1 MLTEANLLR
10 CVTPDDN
17 NNCYN
22 SHVIFVP
29 DLQPTGS
36 AAATPHGFIADAAAA
51 PPSAMRHLHSSAAS
65 STSSS
70 AQLRGVNAALFGL
83 QVSEQDARGM
93 PAVVIG
99 TLTRAQAA
107 AIKFGGLVS
116 CNSYSRLFC
125 AKLGHHDVAVRV
137 INHSGTSLEQVSAM
151 LQEILVMQH
160 PHVLKSHAFVT
171 WAVPCAPDAPS
182 SPHPAAST
190 IRSSASGTG
199 NKDKDS
205 ASGNDAEGEAA
216 APAAAAD
223 GVRRRL
229 GGNQLETWVVEEFC
243 HAGTLQQAV
252 QRGGMQRF
260 VEDDVPQMGPLLE
273 QLLGVARGMEYLHS
287 ADWIAGDLRASNVLL
302 THAQR
307 QQAAAGA
314 APFSPASRAMSCS
327 GSLPCSPQALH
338 TPLLQR
344 AGSLG
349 RTAAQLLQQAQQG
362 MSRDDS
368 AGAVTMRL
376 VPKISEFGLGR
387 VINEGAT
394 HLSTHTL
401 GALSCQAPEVMRSG
415 VLSKQGDVYA
425 FGMLM
430 WEVIMGCEPWK
441 NKCMGDIINLILVE
455 QARPKFTAKVPKGYA
470 RLAASCWQQRAADRP
485 TFEQLVLLLKQMKSE
500 TQSLQMEANAA
511 CGSYMGFF

>member
-1 MLTEANLLR
+1 
-10 CVTPDDN
+10 
-17 NNCYN
+17 
-22 SHVIFVP
+22 
-29 DLQPTGS
+29 
-36 AAATPHGFIADAAAA
+36 
-51 PPSAMRHLHSSAAS
+51 
-65 STSSS
+65 
-70 AQLRGVNAALFGL
+70 
-83 QVSEQDARGM
+83 
-93 PAVVIG
+93 
-99 TLTRAQAA
+99 
-107 AIKFGGLVS
+107 
-116 CNSYSRLFC
+116 
-125 AKLGHHDVAVRV
+125 
-137 INHSGTSLEQVSAM
+137 
-151 LQEILVMQH
+151 
-160 PHVLKSHAFVT
+160 
-171 WAVPCAPDAPS
+171 
-182 SPHPAAST
+182 
-190 IRSSASGTG
+190 
-199 NKDKDS
+199 
-205 ASGNDAEGEAA
+205 
-216 APAAAAD
+216 
-223 GVRRRL
+223 
-229 GGNQLETWVVEEFC
+229 
-243 HAGTLQQAV
+243 
-252 QRGGMQRF
+252 MQRF

-273 QLLGVARGMEYLHS
+273 QLLGAARGMEYLHS

-307 QQAAAGA
+307 QQTAAGA
-314 APFSPASRAMSCS
+314 APFSPASRASSPRVPAGLVAAQQQQQQRFGMSRS

-368 AGAVTMRL
+368 TGAVTMRL
-376 VPKISEFGLGR
+376 VPKIAEFGLGR

-485 TFEQLVLLLKQMKSE
+485 TFEQLVLLLEQMKSE
-500 TQSLQMEANAA
+500 TQSLQMEANTA
-511 CGSYMGFF
+511 CGSYMGYFSS

>member
-1 MLTEANLLR
+1 MLR

-22 SHVIFVP
+22 SHIIFVP
-29 DLQPTGS
+29 DLQPTVS

-51 PPSAMRHLHSSAAS
+51 PPSAMLPHLHSSAAS

-125 AKLGHHDVAVRV
+125 AKLGYHDVAVRV

-243 HAGTLQQAV
+243 HAGSLQQAV

-287 ADWIAGDLRASNVLL
+287 ADWIAGDLRASN
-302 THAQR
+302 
-307 QQAAAGA
+307 
-314 APFSPASRAMSCS
+314 
-327 GSLPCSPQALH
+327 
-338 TPLLQR
+338 R

-376 VPKISEFGLGR
+376 VPKIAEFGLGR

-415 VLSKQGDVYA
+415 MLSKQGDVYA

-485 TFEQLVLLLKQMKSE
+485 TFEQLVLLLEQMKSE

-511 CGSYMGFF
+511 CGSYMGYFSS